1 MDQIPSGHVPLCEA
15 FSQLLER
22 LHPDTTV
29 KRHDNGA
36 PKELLSDKELPLDAA
51 FEIIVRVFQTGELK
65 AQVYGADV
73 NRSFALM
80 PGDFNGTF
88 PQRMFLAPEI
98 TALASDLV
106 SRYSGRT
113 PYTSQVAL
121 SNWLRTVT
129 PFSESLSASGAS
141 ETQFQFRNY
150 LFARVARGELEP
162 EDAEREAETAGCGPL
177 NRVPAPPLFD
187 PMCKSRWSIPMVIE
201 WIMSRNADDVRQV
214 DNEYRAECREWRFRK
229 DRVPAEGG
237 DSREQNGWVLEE
249 LHPITTNSLE
259 LWLEPTGCRR
269 ALAELWGK
277 LQQEELIAEGLPCS
291 GGPRVKIP
299 SLEWSDLEP
308 REEGRA
314 REYFGY
320 RHEPWGRTYTD
331 VLVKR

>member
-1 MDQIPSGHVPLCEA
+1 
-15 FSQLLER
+15 
-22 LHPDTTV
+22 
-29 KRHDNGA
+29 
-36 PKELLSDKELPLDAA
+36 
-51 FEIIVRVFQTGELK
+51 
-65 AQVYGADV
+65 
-73 NRSFALM
+73 
-80 PGDFNGTF
+80 
-88 PQRMFLAPEI
+88 
-98 TALASDLV
+98 
-106 SRYSGRT
+106 
-113 PYTSQVAL
+113 
-121 SNWLRTVT
+121 
-129 PFSESLSASGAS
+129 
-141 ETQFQFRNY
+141 
-150 LFARVARGELEP
+150 
-162 EDAEREAETAGCGPL
+162 
-177 NRVPAPPLFD
+177 
-187 PMCKSRWSIPMVIE
+187 MVIE
-201 WIMSRNADDVRQV
+201 WIMSRTADDVRQV

-331 VLVKR
+331 VLVKRDDVLRLWHATDAEKPEPTQARSAGASFATADRTLFPTIAGMLKNGSARGAYGAALQLALGGKLAGAGTPESKAKRVSTLFRREHNEQ